1 MGNDKWKILAWVG
14 VGIIIGGIFAYI
26 VVSDAAYSTKNKLED
41 LHEYYPVVRGYAD
54 KTGDA
59 NLWNLANDLFSLD
72 IDAKIVGG
80 ALRDSLLGPVIL
92 GVILVIVGLVLQRVK
107 GAR

>member
-1 MGNDKWKILAWVG
+1 MEDIASDVSHG
-14 VGIIIGGIFAYI
+14 V
-26 VVSDAAYSTKNKLED
+26 NKLMD